1 MILNIRGKNL
11 EVTPAIKEYIE
22 KKIGRL
28 DKYFKNSDDTKV
40 NVIIKLRGNK
50 DVIEVTILKDNTVIR
65 AEEMDDDLYT
75 AIDLVS
81 EKLEKQIRKNK
92 EKYNTIKLK
101 SKNKYKEI
109 FTDFKIEKEDKV
121 KDKIIVKRKTI
132 DTSKP
137 MDIEEAILQME
148 LVDHDFFIYKDADN
162 KKICVLYKRKD
173 NNYGLIEID

>member
-11 EVTPAIKEYIE
+11 EVTPSIKEYIE

-28 DKYFKNSDDTKV
+28 DKYFKDSDDTKV

-50 DVIEVTILKDNTVIR
+50 DVIEVTIIKDNTVIR
-65 AEEMDDDLYT
+65 AEEMDTDLYT

-92 EKYNTIKLK
+92 EKYNTLRL
-101 SKNKYKEI
+101 KNKNKDI
-109 FTDFKIEKEDKV
+109 FEDFKVEEDKE
-121 KDKIIVKRKTI
+121 KKQIVKKKKI

-137 MDIEEAILQME
+137 MDINEAILQME
-148 LVDHDFFIYKDADN
+148 LVDHDFFIYKDSDIN
-162 KKICVLYKRKD
+162 KICVLYKRKD